1 MKKFLA
7 LLLVLISACLPA
19 LAAIPQPT
27 EDFYVYD
34 GANVL
39 SYDAQA
45 HIVFCNDAL
54 EDACGAQIVIVTV
67 DSTDGAI
74 DDYALDLFNA
84 WGIGDAK
91 KQNGFLVVLAI
102 EEENYYALA
111 GTGLDADLSG
121 GTIRSLLQEYLEPDF
136 AKGDYESGVLK
147 LFDALFEKIAEI
159 CEADVTLSDG
169 ERLYAQY
176 LESLENSNET
186 EQMPIHW
193 ENTVQPP
200 AMGGCN
206 CMFFGCGSIGLVF
219 LGIVFFLLI
228 LGSSF
233 GYRRIRHHRPFFGP
247 RPPRPPHHPFFWG
260 GPRPGSGPRPP
271 RHSSRSGGFGGFGGG
286 RSGGGGGFRGFG
298 GGRSGGGGGSRGF
311 GGGRSGG
318 GGGSRGGGAGR
329 GR

>member
-74 DDYALDLFNA
+74 DDYALDLFND

-159 CEADVTLSDG
+159 CEADVTLADG
-169 ERLYAQY
+169 EKLYAQY
-176 LESLENSNET
+176 LESLEDSEEPDRSPAYSGNAA
-186 EQMPIHW
+186 
-193 ENTVQPP
+193 QPP
-200 AMGGCN
+200 ATGGCN
-206 CMFFGCGSIGLVF
+206 CMFFGCGSIGLIF
-219 LGIVFFLLI
+219 LGIIVFLLI
-228 LGSSF
+228 LGGGF
-233 GYRRIRHHRPFFGP
+233 GYRRMHHHR
-247 RPPRPPHHPFFWG
+247 PFFWG